1 MEHALI
7 TLLLVVVL
15 EVHGVAVPAAG
26 DRKYTD
32 LAKQRS
38 VGVACV
44 EELTIGTQR
53 PPHGTK
59 VQPFNGWY
67 FMTIPHVQAGRMAG
81 WAYGGK
87 VRLCSFV

>member
-1 MEHALI
+1 MKHALI
-7 TLLLVVVL
+7 TLLMMIVL
-15 EVHGVAVPAAG
+15 EVHGVEVPTAC

-38 VGVACV
+38 VGIACI

-59 VQPFNGWY
+59 VQSVKGRY
-67 FMTIPHVQAGRMAG
+67 FIVIPHLQDGRPADWLAG
-81 WAYGGK
+81 YGGG
-87 VRLCSFV
+87 